1 MPMYKMIGADAQEYV
16 PVSAEQ
22 IRQWLAEGR
31 VSSETKVQVIG
42 EGEWKQVA
50 DIGDG
55 GPEMNASRARGAVW
69 GSMDRRRVMSN
80 G

>member
-1 MPMYKMIGADAQEYV
+1 MYKMIGADAQEYG

-22 IRQWLAEGR
+22 ICQWLAEGR
-31 VSSETKVQVIG
+31 VSSETKVQVKG
-42 EGEWKQVA
+42 EREWKQVA

-55 GPEMNASRARGAVW
+55 RPEMNASRARGAVW
-69 GSMDRRRVMSN
+69 GSMNRRRVISD

>member
-1 MPMYKMIGADAQEYV
+1 MYKLIGADAQGYS

-31 VSSETKVQVIG
+31 VSSETKVQVKG

-55 GPEMNASRARGAVW
+55 RAEMNASRARGAVW
-69 GSMDRRRVMSN
+69 GSMNRRRVMSN